1 MEHTLTRS
9 EKIDVQELYTSF
21 TWKKTLFI
29 LCFIFLLAIL
39 AIAATSLG
47 SASISMLEAFSAILS
62 RPFPSYFNS
71 EPFVQTIVWELRLP
85 RILMAMV
92 AGAGLAVAGTT
103 MQVILRNPMA
113 SPYTLGIASGAG
125 FGAALSIVMGE
136 TVEGLQQTT
145 VVSAFIFSLIPAFV
159 ILGLT
164 RLKRATP
171 ATMILAGIAM
181 MYLFSAGMSLL
192 QYLGTTEDVAAV
204 VYWLFG
210 NLSKATWLNL
220 GVVAAITFPLLLPLF
235 KWSWD
240 FNALTSGDET
250 ATSLGVN
257 VEQIRVGGMMLA
269 SLITAGAVAF
279 LGTIGFIGLVA
290 PHMTRMVIGGDHRF
304 LLPASC
310 LVGAVLL
317 LASDTTART
326 ILSPIVL
333 PVGILTSFFGVPL
346 FFYLIMRRGREYW

>member
-9 EKIDVQELYTSF
+9 EKIDAQELYTSF

-29 LCFIFLLAIL
+29 LFFIFLLAIL

-47 SASISMLEAFSAILS
+47 SASISMVEAFSAILS

-71 EPFVQTIVWELRLP
+71 EQLAQTIVWELRLP

-92 AGAGLAVAGTT
+92 VGAGLAVAGTT
-103 MQVILRNPMA
+103 MQVILRNPLA
-113 SPYTLGIASGAG
+113 SPYILGIASGAG
-125 FGAALSIVMGE
+125 FGAALSIVMG
-136 TVEGLQQTT
+136 GAT

-159 ILGLT
+159 ILGLIKH
-164 RLKRATP
+164 RGATP
-171 ATMILAGIAM
+171 ATMVLAGIAM
-181 MYLFSAGMSLL
+181 MYLFSAGTSLL
-192 QYLGTTEDVAAV
+192 QYMGTHEDVAAV

-220 GVVAAITFPLLLPLF
+220 KVVAAITLPLLIPLF

-240 FNALTSGDET
+240 FNALTAGDET

-257 VEQIRVGGMMLA
+257 TAQIRVGGMMLA
-269 SLITAGAVAF
+269 SLITAVAVAF

-304 LLPASC
+304 LLPASA
-310 LVGAVLL
+310 LTGAVLL
-317 LASDTTART
+317 LASDTAART
-326 ILSPIVL
+326 LLSPIVL

-346 FFYLIMRRGREYW
+346 FLYLIMQRRREYW